1 MTILQDLI
9 QAANEVYGE
18 QKVLRDICI
27 IQGIHE
33 SSLLTRPSDLAT
45 KYYNLFG
52 IKKKG
57 TLGWVYLPTWEVI
70 KGKVIRVKAGFGC
83 NKTVKDSV
91 LQHQQIMQLSRY
103 HGVRE
108 AKTFEEAA
116 KALVEGGYA
125 TDLKYSEKLIQIHDL
140 DKIKILLR

>member
-1 MTILQDLI
+1 MTILADLI
-9 QAANEVYGE
+9 KAANEVYCYN
-18 QKVLRDICI
+18 KILRDICI
-27 IQGIHE
+27 VQGIHE
-33 SSLLTRPSDLAT
+33 SALLTKPSDLAT

-70 KGKVIRVKAGFGC
+70 RGKVIRTKAGFGN
-83 NKTVKDSV
+83 NKSVKDSV

-103 HGVRE
+103 HKVRE
-108 AKTFEEAA
+108 AKTFQEAA

-125 TDLKYSEKLIQIHDL
+125 TDTKYSEKLIAIHNL
-140 DKIKILLR
+140 DKIKTLLS